1 MILSNL
7 KSWLRGCHHGVS
19 PQHLQAYLNEFTF
32 RFNRQFYPFNA
43 FRSLRGSADR
53 LLPRRM
59 TGCTPVHGSIRNPS
73 AKTGRASSEPAD
85 RRLPLNLVFLGVN
98 KQRDRVLKDV
108 SHRAAD
114 RARFVLPPTLM
125 SLAYMLYG
133 ASGAYFQDGLL
144 TVHNS
149 DFRNDP
155 KFREAYALRKATG
168 PGVTRTSNGVHTSAA
183 GRRIGRP
190 DSGHR
195 RTRRPPQTTTQ
206 NPVIRDVRLI
216 NVKFSLLQ
224 QISLCFI

>member
-1 MILSNL
+1 M
-7 KSWLRGCHHGVS
+7 
-19 PQHLQAYLNEFTF
+19 
-32 RFNRQFYPFNA
+32 
-43 FRSLRGSADR
+43 
-53 LLPRRM
+53 
-59 TGCTPVHGSIRNPS
+59 
-73 AKTGRASSEPAD
+73 
-85 RRLPLNLVFLGVN
+85 PLNLVFLGVN

-114 RARFVLPPTLM
+114 RARFVLPSTLM